1 MRTGVVLRQMLRE
14 RRRSV
19 LLWSAAIAALV
30 AITAAS
36 YPSVRELGSVF
47 DQLMDTMP
55 EGMLELFGATGGIT
69 TPEGYLNSQLY
80 SNILPVLLLLYGIGL
95 GAWTIAGAEREGTL
109 EPLLANP
116 VPRSKVALE
125 RFLGTAL
132 LLAVP
137 TLVATVLLIAVRE
150 PFELG
155 SIGAG
160 RLVAVAVGTFLLVL
174 LFVALTYAV
183 GAATGSKPA
192 AIAAGAGA
200 AAVTYVIFGLSSF
213 VDFFDNLRW
222 LSPWHWFLNHS
233 PLMEGWTWPPIGWPL
248 VMIVPAV
255 LVGTVA
261 FTRRDLR

>member
-19 LLWSAAIAALV
+19 LLWSVAIVALV

-36 YPSVRELGSVF
+36 YPAVRDMGSVF

-55 EGMLELFGATGGIT
+55 EGMLELFGAAGGIT

-80 SNILPVLLLLYGIGL
+80 SNILPILLLVYGIGM

-116 VPRSKVALE
+116 VPRWRVALE
-125 RFLGTAL
+125 RFAGATL

-150 PFELG
+150 PFELADI
-155 SIGAG
+155 SAG
-160 RLVAVAVGTFLLVL
+160 RFFAVAAGTFLLVL
-174 LFVALTYAV
+174 LFVSVTYAV
-183 GAATGSKPA
+183 GAATGSKA
-192 AIAAGAGA
+192 GAIAAGAGA

-213 VDFFDNLRW
+213 VDFFRDLRGV
-222 LSPWHWFLNHS
+222 SPWHWFLNHS
-233 PLMEGWTWPPIGWPL
+233 PLSEGWTWPAIGWPL
-248 VMIVPAV
+248 LVIIPAV
-255 LVGTVA
+255 AVGTVA
-261 FTRRDLR
+261 FSRRDLR